1 MSWLQDEDPEAI
13 PAFADVIAD
22 IVGRSKVAKAGEG
35 TFKEV
40 FKCGSSVVAV
50 MPIEGDVVMNDEP
63 QKCAEACI
71 GEVLANLHLAELREP
86 TPSCGGGGPDSG
98 SQSLDSERA
107 RQSNFGIN
115 VTMVA
120 ASMYTVHMAHDTT
133 RMRRAR

>member
-1 MSWLQDEDPEAI
+1 MLNVGMSWLQDEDPEAI

-22 IVGRSKVAKAGEG
+22 IVGRSKVSKAGEG

-71 GEVLANLHLAELREP
+71 GEVLANQHLAALREP
-86 TPSCGGGGPDSG
+86 TPSCGGGGVAAGAQAS
-98 SQSLDSERA
+98 DSERA
-107 RQSNFGIN
+107 GSSIQHS
-115 VTMVA
+115 A
-120 ASMYTVHMAHDTT
+120 
-133 RMRRAR
+133 